1 MITNLSCLRIPNLNC
16 LVEVIEGER
25 GGSFMQDKER
35 RMLEKKVVQAVLA
48 GNRLVIM
55 FPLCFHNNLIEP

>member
-1 MITNLSCLRIPNLNC
+1 VITNLSCLRIPNLNC
-16 LVEVIEGER
+16 LVEVIEGWG

>member
-1 MITNLSCLRIPNLNC
+1 
-16 LVEVIEGER
+16 
-25 GGSFMQDKER
+25 MQDKER

-48 GNRLVIM
+48 DNRLMIM